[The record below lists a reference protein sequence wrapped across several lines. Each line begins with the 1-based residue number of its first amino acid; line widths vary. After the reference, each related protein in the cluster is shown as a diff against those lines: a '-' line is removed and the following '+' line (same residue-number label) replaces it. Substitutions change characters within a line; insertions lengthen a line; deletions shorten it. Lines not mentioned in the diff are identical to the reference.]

1 MNYLSNDEVRCSLRQ
16 IICAYRF
23 ICYSQYSDY
32 RYISLLLLM
41 ISIYDNS
48 FGWENKQNDYAE
60 VLSRCDITKILTF

>member
-1 MNYLSNDEVRCSLRQ
+1 MNYLNNDEVGRSLRQ
-16 IICAYRF
+16 IICAYRL

-41 ISIYDNS
+41 ISIYDKS

-60 VLSRCDITKILTF
+60 VLSRRDKT